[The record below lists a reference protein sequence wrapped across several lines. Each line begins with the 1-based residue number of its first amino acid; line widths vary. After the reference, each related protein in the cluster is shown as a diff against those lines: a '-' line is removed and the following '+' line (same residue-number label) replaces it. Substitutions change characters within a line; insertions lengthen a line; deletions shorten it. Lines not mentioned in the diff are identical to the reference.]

1 MFFPLLSL
9 ENAPSIL
16 ILFFFLT
23 CEGAP
28 HSIYLLY
35 YIFFEGT
42 ERRLYYVFMFHKD
55 IQIHLWFLVIIHF
68 DSFYLFHKIQT
79 LINLVPGGCNIG
91 LPLLCIMAGMTL
103 YYSWRLVWRR
113 LTEHQTTRS
122 SD

>member
-16 ILFFFLT
+16 TSFFQLMWEIQIVFI
-23 CEGAP
+23 CYN
-28 HSIYLLY
+28 IF
-35 YIFFEGT
+35 FFEGT

-55 IQIHLWFLVIIHF
+55 IQIHLRFLVIIHF